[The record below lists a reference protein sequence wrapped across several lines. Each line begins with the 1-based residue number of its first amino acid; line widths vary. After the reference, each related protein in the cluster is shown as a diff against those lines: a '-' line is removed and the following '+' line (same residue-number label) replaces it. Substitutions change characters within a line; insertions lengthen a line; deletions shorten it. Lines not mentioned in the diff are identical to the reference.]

1 MTKNTK
7 NVAIASV
14 KSEISLIDE
23 NLLKSRIYTI
33 RGIKVMLDADLA
45 EIYGYS
51 TRRFNEQVKYNIN
64 RFDDDFRFQLTHD
77 ELINLMSEIPTSSL
91 INPLKK
97 GGFKQKDNLRSKK
110 STSSWGG
117 VRKMPYAFTEQGIYM
132 LMTVLRGD
140 LAIMQSKALIR
151 LFKQMKDYIVAENQQ
166 LLGTAGIAQ
175 IAAQTAQNTHEI
187 AVVSAEVKELSGEV
201 RDIRS
206 DLGKINMDLQMVME
220 NFVDPSTYKHFLILN
235 GQKLEADVAYAQIY
249 GMAKKTLLIVD
260 NYVDIKTLNLL
271 RNAHKGVS
279 ILIASDQYTRITDDM
294 LNDFRAAMPGISID
308 KVSAAHKFHDR
319 YILID
324 IKTKSEKLY
333 HCGASSKDAGNK
345 ITTIVQLDDIEVY
358 RSMFEELYTRQEQM
372 KSGASISRK
381 S

>member
-1 MTKNTK
+1 MTKNSK
-7 NVAIASV
+7 NVTVAPV
-14 KSEISLIDE
+14 KSEMSLIDE

-33 RGIKVMLDADLA
+33 RGVKVMLDADLA

-51 TRRFNEQVKYNIN
+51 TGAFNRQVKNNIE
-64 RFDDDFRFQLTHD
+64 RFAEDFRFQLYKREVE
-77 ELINLMSEIPTSSL
+77 ELRCKNCTANISTMN
-91 INPLKK
+91 
-97 GGFKQKDNLRSKK
+97 RSYPF
-110 STSSWGG
+110 
-117 VRKMPYAFTEQGIYM
+117 VFTEQGIYM
-132 LMTVLRGD
+132 LMTVLKGD
-140 LAIMQSKALIR
+140 LAIQQSMALIR

-166 LLGTAGIAQ
+166 LPGTAGIAQ

-271 RNAHKGVS
+271 RNAHKGIS
-279 ILIASDQYTRITDDM
+279 ILIASDQYTHITDDM

-358 RSMFEELYTRQEQM
+358 RSMFEELYTRQ
-372 KSGASISRK
+372 GT
-381 S
+381 

>member
-1 MTKNTK
+1 M
-7 NVAIASV
+7 
-14 KSEISLIDE
+14 
-23 NLLKSRIYTI
+23 
-33 RGIKVMLDADLA
+33 
-45 EIYGYS
+45 
-51 TRRFNEQVKYNIN
+51 N
-64 RFDDDFRFQLTHD
+64 RSYPF
-77 ELINLMSEIPTSSL
+77 
-91 INPLKK
+91 
-97 GGFKQKDNLRSKK
+97 
-110 STSSWGG
+110 
-117 VRKMPYAFTEQGIYM
+117 VFTEQGIYM
-132 LMTVLRGD
+132 LMTVLKGD
-140 LAIMQSKALIR
+140 LAIQQSMALIR

-166 LLGTAGIAQ
+166 LPGTAGIAQ

-308 KVSAAHKFHDR
+308 KISAAHKFHDR

-358 RSMFEELYTRQEQM
+358 RSMFEELYTRQEPH
-372 KSGASISRK
+372 GG
-381 S
+381 